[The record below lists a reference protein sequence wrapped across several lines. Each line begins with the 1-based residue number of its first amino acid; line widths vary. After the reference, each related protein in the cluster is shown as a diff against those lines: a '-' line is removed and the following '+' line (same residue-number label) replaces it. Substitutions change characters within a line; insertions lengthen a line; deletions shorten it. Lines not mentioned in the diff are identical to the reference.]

1 MARRRGERKDQL
13 RSCGDFAARATWRS
27 ESNVPAAPRLQI
39 DLQKPLEGVRRS
51 AVAQTG
57 VEFDGSNDETEIIAR
72 GLQEKNVHGQKKN
85 VTPIPKSSSH

>member
-1 MARRRGERKDQL
+1 M
-13 RSCGDFAARATWRS
+13 
-27 ESNVPAAPRLQI
+27 

-72 GLQEKNVHGQKKN
+72 GLQEKNVHDQKKKL
-85 VTPIPKSSSH
+85 TPIPKQRVQVMDSSDLRNRGSHKLSHHRILLCLKL